1 MEPSDYED
9 PVSPTYLCFAA
20 ITAFFQALLI
30 PRRIRSSGSSAS
42 SPLRGSVSPRTV
54 KSDQSV

>member
-9 PVSPTYLCFAA
+9 PGSPTYICFAA

-30 PRRIRSSGSSAS
+30 PRRIRRGSSSAS
-42 SPLRGSVSPRTV
+42 SPLRDSVSPRSV
-54 KSDQSV
+54 KSDQ